1 MIFREVVER
10 LERAFHYE
18 LPGPTAQARMAPV
31 PRTPWPSSLN
41 PARVR
46 NAAGL
51 ILVFP
56 ASRNAE
62 SRESAEPADASAP
75 DTAAA
80 HIVLT
85 VRSHTLERHGGQ
97 VSLPGGVVDPGETFE
112 QAALREAREEV
123 ALTIDDIKVLGALTP
138 LDIPVSGFRLHPIVA
153 ATPVRPA
160 MSPADGEVARILEIG
175 VDELLT
181 PSSVVQTTRE
191 RGGHAVVAPAFRAG
205 GVEIWGATA
214 MVLAEFLAL
223 LGRNPSVDAQ
233 PHDQLS

>member
-10 LERAFHYE
+10 LERAFHHE
-18 LPGPTAQARMAPV
+18 RPGPNAQARMAPV

-41 PARVR
+41 PARIR

-51 ILVFP
+51 LLVFP
-56 ASRNAE
+56 ASRHAGH
-62 SRESAEPADASAP
+62 REIVEHPDAAHA

-123 ALTIDDIKVLGALTP
+123 ALTIDEIKVLGALTP

-153 ATPVRPA
+153 ATPVHPA
-160 MSPADGEVARILEIG
+160 MSPADGEVARILEI
-175 VDELLT
+175 DIDDLLT

-191 RGGHAVVAPAFRAG
+191 RGGLTVTAPAFRAG

-223 LGRNPSVDAQ
+223 LGWDSAR
-233 PHDQLS
+233 